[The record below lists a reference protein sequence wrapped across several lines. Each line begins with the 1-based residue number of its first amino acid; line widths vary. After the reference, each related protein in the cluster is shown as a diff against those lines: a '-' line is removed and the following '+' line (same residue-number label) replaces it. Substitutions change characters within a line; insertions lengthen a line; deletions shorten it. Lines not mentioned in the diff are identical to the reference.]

1 MNGDIEDN
9 DDISDSVELE
19 SMLIAV
25 RRVKMMMMLQGSVV
39 GRRTLLILLMISW
52 MLRLMLML

>member
-9 DDISDSVELE
+9 DDIRDSVELE
-19 SMLIAV
+19 SMLIAD
-25 RRVKMMMMLQGSVV
+25 RRVKMMIMLQGSVV

-52 MLRLMLML
+52 MLRLMLIL